1 MNIFEFT
8 KINKI
13 EIRADNKL
21 FVLIIKYIILLK
33 LKNTIKKL
41 ITSNKQFLIEILKA
55 LVKLIIAGI
64 LIGILK
70 QYDLIIAILLFSK
83 VIHNI
88 YKEIIRPKKNKN
100 WLLLVGMLLTGF
112 GGIVGET
119 WGVQNGFWD
128 YHQVARA
135 LPLWLPFA
143 WMLAFHYLYKL
154 ERNLI
159 PLLLHQTQ
167 KNKIILAI
175 VLALILPAFGE
186 VITIYLGVWTYYWPF
201 QLLGVP
207 LYAFICL
214 VFVHMLVYTILHF
227 ICKKY
232 KINDLV
238 FN

>member
-1 MNIFEFT
+1 MIT
-8 KINKI
+8 NKKKFFS
-13 EIRADNKL
+13 E
-21 FVLIIKYIILLK
+21 IIKA
-33 LKNTIKKL
+33 L
-41 ITSNKQFLIEILKA
+41 I
-55 LVKLIIAGI
+55 KLIIAGI
-64 LIGILK
+64 LIGVLK
-70 QYDLIIAILLFSK
+70 QYDLIIAILLLLK
-83 VIHNI
+83 ITYNI
-88 YKEIIRPKKNKN
+88 YTEIIKPKSNKN
-100 WLLLVGMLLTGF
+100 WLLLVGMLLTAF

-119 WGVQNGFWD
+119 WGVKSGYWE
-128 YHQVARA
+128 YHEVTRE

-143 WMLAFHYLYKL
+143 WILAFHYLYKV

-159 PLLLHQTQ
+159 PLLTNQSQ

-186 VITIYLGVWTYYWPF
+186 VITIYLGVWTYYWPY

-214 VFVHMLVYTILHF
+214 VFVHMLVYTLLHF

-232 KINDLV
+232 NINDLV

>member
-1 MNIFEFT
+1 MIT
-8 KINKI
+8 NK
-13 EIRADNKL
+13 KL
-21 FVLIIKYIILLK
+21 FLK
-33 LKNTIKKL
+33 
-41 ITSNKQFLIEILKA
+41 EILKA

-64 LIGILK
+64 LIGVLK
-70 QYDLIIAILLFSK
+70 KQDAIIAVLLILK

-88 YKEIIRPKKNKN
+88 YKEIIQPITNKN

-119 WGVQNGFWD
+119 WGVTNGYWE
-128 YHQVARA
+128 YHEVTRA

-159 PLLLHQTQ
+159 PLLIKQTQ
-167 KNKIILAI
+167 KNKILLALF
-175 VLALILPAFGE
+175 LALILPAFGE
-186 VITIYLGVWTYYWPF
+186 VITIYLGVWTYYWPY
-201 QLLGVP
+201 QILGVP

-232 KINDLV
+232 KIEDIV